1 MFPRLISPTAGMNL
15 GVSCP
20 YFQLV
25 GGCLECGRWWQL
37 EKRAR
42 ALLLGVMKE
51 IFGKEEFVMDG
62 GEECI
67 VGQTVRMQ
75 ANRYFPRL

>member
-1 MFPRLISPTAGMNL
+1 
-15 GVSCP
+15 
-20 YFQLV
+20 
-25 GGCLECGRWWQL
+25 L